1 MVKLIPTKP
10 SFIWI
15 AYFLVPVLPFGVF
28 FPSVPLFLISVG
40 EGALSFFCNGDDLF
54 AGFTPLK

>member
-1 MVKLIPTKP
+1 MVKLVTTKP

-28 FPSVPLFLISVG
+28 FPSAPLFLISVG

-54 AGFTPLK
+54 AGFTLK